1 MRNNIMTNEMSK
13 RYHEL
18 IMKLND
24 RTKEENREL
33 ETLKK
38 IAKMQGVIS
47 ALDNLNKLENV
58 NILEYDSTPGLFRI
72 QVKIS
77 DKYKTIAR
85 IKIAKRDTY
94 ILVRETTAKNLNKPY
109 EIINYNLPAGY
120 HITKDFYNEFKL
132 IVDYHIKTQTA

>member
-1 MRNNIMTNEMSK
+1 MKNNIMSNEMSK

-18 IMKLND
+18 INKTE

-38 IAKMQGVIS
+38 IAKMQSVIS
-47 ALDNLNKLENV
+47 ALDNLNKSENI
-58 NILEYDSTPGLFRI
+58 NILEYDSTSGLFRI
-72 QVKIS
+72 QVKIA
-77 DKYKTIAR
+77 DKYKTVAR

-94 ILVRETTAKNLNKPY
+94 ILVRESTAKELKKNY

-132 IVDYHIKTQTA
+132 ITDYHIKTQTA